1 MAENSGIQNLKVI
14 IGSLVRSTF
23 SKLPVTFFGDQ
34 HFERGFSFNI
44 VTKNDPWLLECISS
58 IIPYANEIIVID
70 SSDDNKYVAYNK
82 KIVEMVSENTK
93 IEYFLEDIRV
103 TQARRKAKNNSGKEI
118 IVHWDA
124 DMIAFDKGIGSFSE
138 IMAAIS
144 PGNMKKY
151 VEFPLLTPCTDLGKV
166 ATKPIDIEPWIF
178 SNTVKELYKPRP
190 SDKNSEEMVE
200 GFTPPKYYKR
210 ISLDFFGAVHMRRLM
225 PPEKA
230 YYKKYQGYLLNEK
243 FMEKYKDYNNLKETF
258 HAAIPEENPIC
269 VDHDDKLHGP
279 YPLELERFVNLPH
292 DELLSK
298 KLNEIETLTIPPEIS
313 EKINVGHL

>member
-151 VEFPLLTPCTDLGKV
+151 V
-166 ATKPIDIEPWIF
+166 
-178 SNTVKELYKPRP
+178 
-190 SDKNSEEMVE
+190 
-200 GFTPPKYYKR
+200 
-210 ISLDFFGAVHMRRLM
+210 
-225 PPEKA
+225 
-230 YYKKYQGYLLNEK
+230 
-243 FMEKYKDYNNLKETF
+243 
-258 HAAIPEENPIC
+258 
-269 VDHDDKLHGP
+269 
-279 YPLELERFVNLPH
+279 
-292 DELLSK
+292 
-298 KLNEIETLTIPPEIS
+298 
-313 EKINVGHL
+313 